1 MFAVVKTGGKQYRV
15 IKDQVI
21 LVEKL
26 VAEKGASVD
35 LDQVLMVGDEAG
47 TRVGAPR
54 VDGAIVTA
62 TVADQ
67 IKGEKLTIFKKRR
80 RKNYRR
86 TRGHRQLLTVLKV
99 TEILPDGRA

>member
-1 MFAVVKTGGKQYRV
+1 MKH
-15 IKDQVI
+15 I
-21 LVEKL
+21 LVATDLTARSDRAIERAFSL
-26 VAEKGASVD
+26 ARETGAELTILHAVDDELPAS
-35 LDQVLMVGDEAG
+35 
-47 TRVGAPR
+47 
-54 VDGAIVTA
+54 
-62 TVADQ
+62 VADQ

>member
-1 MFAVVKTGGKQYRV
+1 MGFPTREPLA
-15 IKDQVI
+15 
-21 LVEKL
+21 
-26 VAEKGASVD
+26 AWKGSSESA
-35 LDQVLMVGDEAG
+35 
-47 TRVGAPR
+47 
-54 VDGAIVTA
+54 DGAIVTA